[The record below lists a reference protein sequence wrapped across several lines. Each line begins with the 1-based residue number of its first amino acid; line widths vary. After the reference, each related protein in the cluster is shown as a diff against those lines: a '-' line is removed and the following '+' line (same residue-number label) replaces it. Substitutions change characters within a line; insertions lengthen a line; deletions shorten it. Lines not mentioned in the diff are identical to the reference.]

1 MIHTKKKPQNVS
13 SGKIKYYFESIK
25 EDFQNYLNEENF
37 DIGPMV
43 YNKYRKL
50 KEIKMQQWVDHNIK
64 DPESVSE
71 HLYSAWLLAVLF
83 LPDEL
88 DSEGYCKKEI
98 LDMLLVHDMAE
109 AELGIKMSGL
119 NISRRNIDD
128 RNNVLKKLFLKGTY
142 PDFANLTY
150 YYNVWTG
157 YYNGININ
165 SRTARD
171 INLIQTVYT
180 FCEYYKC
187 NPENFTVEDI
197 RSWIGEKSNLMTE
210 IGYEIFDRLIEN
222 NSDFNGIIQQIA
234 NC

>member
-1 MIHTKKKPQNVS
+1 M
-13 SGKIKYYFESIK
+13 
-25 EDFQNYLNEENF
+25 
-37 DIGPMV
+37 
-43 YNKYRKL
+43 
-50 KEIKMQQWVDHNIK
+50 
-64 DPESVSE
+64 
-71 HLYSAWLLAVLF
+71 LF
-83 LPDEL
+83 R
-88 DSEGYCKKEI
+88 S
-98 LDMLLVHDMAE
+98 
-109 AELGIKMSGL
+109 
-119 NISRRNIDD
+119 
-128 RNNVLKKLFLKGTY
+128 
-142 PDFANLTY
+142 